1 MVGGDLNLSRSRAL
15 FHMAAAQP
23 KPAEQIK
30 RTAQAVEQHSR
41 KVADSAAETKH
52 AAVAIET
59 SADLNTRLAAD
70 RNVLAAERTYAA
82 WVRTGLFALAS
93 AIGARALLAGVVP
106 GWLVLANSTMLI
118 AFSIFCFGAA
128 VCRELNPG
136 APPPV
141 PQLKP
146 IPSAVLIAMNGFLA
160 LVSLAA
166 LIGIWFG
173 APPAGGHALPPG

>member
-1 MVGGDLNLSRSRAL
+1 MV
-15 FHMAAAQP
+15 AQSKTEP
-23 KPAEQIK
+23 IE
-30 RTAQAVEQHSR
+30 RTARAVAQHSR

-52 AAVAIET
+52 AAAAIET

-70 RNVLAAERTYAA
+70 RNILAAERTYAA

-93 AIGARALLAGVVP
+93 AVGARALLTGVVP
-106 GWLVLANSTMLI
+106 AWLVLADATMLI

-128 VCRELNPG
+128 IWRHLDPG
-136 APPPV
+136 PPPPL
-141 PQLKP
+141 PQLHQ
-146 IPSAVLIAMNGFLA
+146 IPRGALIAMNGFLA

-173 APPAGGHALPPG
+173 TPVGSHLPPG

>member
-1 MVGGDLNLSRSRAL
+1 VVGGGLNLSRSCAL
-15 FHMAAAQP
+15 FHMAAAQS

-52 AAVAIET
+52 AAAAIET

-70 RNVLAAERTYAA
+70 RNILAAERTYAA

-106 GWLVLANSTMLI
+106 HWLVLADATMLI

-128 VCRELNPG
+128 IWRQLNPG
-136 APPPV
+136 PPPPM
-141 PQLKP
+141 PQLAQISP
-146 IPSAVLIAMNGFLA
+146 AMLIAMNGFLA

-166 LIGIWFG
+166 LVGIWFG
-173 APPAGGHALPPG
+173 APTPAGHALPPG

>member
-1 MVGGDLNLSRSRAL
+1 
-15 FHMAAAQP
+15 MAAAQP
-23 KPAEQIK
+23 KSAEHAVKQ
-30 RTAQAVEQHSR
+30 TARAVEQQSR
-41 KVADSAAETKH
+41 KVADSAAETEQ
-52 AAVAIET
+52 AAAAIET

-93 AIGARALLAGVVP
+93 AIGARALLNGVVP
-106 GWLVLANSTMLI
+106 HWLVLANSTMLI
-118 AFSIFCFGAA
+118 AFSIFCFGAG
-128 VCRELNPG
+128 VWRELNPG

-146 IPSAVLIAMNGFLA
+146 IPSAMLIAMNGFLA

-173 APPAGGHALPPG
+173 APPAAGHALPPG